1 VAADPER
8 ASSERRLS
16 VRTQA
21 LRSSA
26 FFQAERL
33 KYALRPD
40 DVNFRM
46 DEFHA
51 DFFRRLNLLGRGKMN

>member
-16 VRTQA
+16 Y
-21 LRSSA
+21 SPA

-51 DFFRRLNLLGRGKMN
+51 DFSLRLNLLGRGKMN

>member
-1 VAADPER
+1 VHRQNAGSPL
-8 ASSERRLS
+8 ERRLS
-16 VRTQA
+16 VHPH
-21 LRSSA
+21 